1 MNPSRTDQ
9 IAIKTFLTMV
19 GVTYLCLAVWC
30 ALQPVG
36 TSQAIGFQIA
46 SGSGHSEYLTVY
58 GGLQF
63 GLGLLFLW
71 PLIRNAYVESTL
83 RLCLVIHGSIVGFRT
98 LSFGIYQDIHPVTI
112 YLAVGEWCL
121 FILSVLAVGW
131 YHRQR

>member
-1 MNPSRTDQ
+1 
-9 IAIKTFLTMV
+9 MV

-63 GLGLLFLW
+63 GLGLEASWASVRSVLVFTRIF
-71 PLIRNAYVESTL
+71 IRSPYIWQWVNGV
-83 RLCLVIHGSIVGFRT
+83 
-98 LSFGIYQDIHPVTI
+98 
-112 YLAVGEWCL
+112 CL
-121 FILSVLAVGW
+121 FCPCLRWGGITDNGKVGW
-131 YHRQR
+131 QGRP

>member
-112 YLAVGEWCL
+112 YLAVAEWCL